1 MKTQISKLLSLFRKI
16 YNLAKPYGRKKLSLV
31 GFMSLAQGFFQ
42 MVGVT
47 SVFPFLAL
55 AANPKKIDEFKIL
68 DLIYPVRS
76 GLSDNQILL
85 IAGALALA
93 GLLLSNFISLL
104 SDFTRARYGAGFANW
119 LRCGLLRKMAS
130 RPYGDFLRENTSVLI
145 KKVAYDVGIY
155 TGSVLLPLLDSVSR
169 MLTICFLIGA
179 VFLINPAVALGAA
192 LIIALFYAS
201 VFRIF
206 SAWRQ
211 RASDHLKISTRG
223 AYVDCQQ
230 LLSGIKPVKIHLA
243 ENEFLGRYAKH
254 SKEQAHFQSLV
265 PLLGGIPRYLVE
277 PLALGSLIATV
288 MWFAAN
294 GEVFTD
300 ILPTLGVMAMAG
312 YRILPS
318 FQMIYSQF
326 TEITTSRHTLDEICD
341 EMAAAEENVR
351 FEPDLSQKTWVK
363 PKPLVWNQQIEIRNV
378 SFSYPGTKNPILE
391 KVNLIIEKHSS
402 VGICGETGTGKS
414 TLIDLLL
421 GLHTPTQGEILVDK
435 IPLDS
440 GKLRAWRASI
450 GYVPQEIYLTDDT
463 IAANIAFGIP
473 LPHVDMK
480 RVREVTMSAQIHEF
494 IEKELP
500 DQYETFVGERGVR
513 LSGGQRQRIG
523 LARALYHQP
532 ELLILDEATS
542 ALDYAT
548 EAEVMKA
555 IYALRGKVTMLI
567 IAHRL
572 STLEK
577 CQKTIQLSK
586 VSHNA

>member
-1 MKTQISKLLSLFRKI
+1 MKIKISKILSLFRRI
-16 YNLAKPYGRKKLSLV
+16 YNLAKPYGRKKLALV
-31 GFMSLAQGFFQ
+31 GLMSLAQGFFQ

-55 AANPKKIDEFKIL
+55 AANPKKIKDFRIL
-68 DLIYPVRS
+68 DLLFPEHSR
-76 GLSDNQILL
+76 LSDNQILL
-85 IAGALALA
+85 IAGALALS
-93 GLLLSNFISLL
+93 GLLLANFVSLL

-119 LRCGLLRKMAS
+119 LRCGLLRKMAF
-130 RPYGDFLRENTSVLI
+130 RPYGDFLRENTSILI

-155 TGSVLLPLLDSVSR
+155 TGSVLLPLLDSISR
-169 MLTICFLIGA
+169 MLTVVFLIGA

-192 LIIALFYAS
+192 LTIALFYAS

-211 RASDHLKISTRG
+211 RASDRLKISTRG
-223 AYVDCQQ
+223 AYVNCQQ

-243 ENEFLGRYAKH
+243 ETEFLGRYAKH
-254 SKEQAHFQSLV
+254 SKQQAHFQSLV
-265 PLLGGIPRYLVE
+265 PLLGVIPRYLVE

-288 MWFAAN
+288 MWFAAK
-294 GEVFTD
+294 GDVFTD

-318 FQMIYSQF
+318 FQMMYSQF

-351 FEPDLSQKTWVK
+351 FGPVLSQETWVK
-363 PKPLVWNQQIEIRNV
+363 PRPLLWNQQIEIRNV

-414 TLIDLLL
+414 TFIDLLL
-421 GLHTPTQGEILVDK
+421 GLHTPTQGKILVDG

-440 GKLRAWRASI
+440 GKLRAWRASV

-480 RVREVTMSAQIHEF
+480 RVREVAMTAQIHEF

-500 DQYETFVGERGVR
+500 EQYETLVGERGVR

-532 ELLILDEATS
+532 ELLVLDEATS

-567 IAHRL
+567 VAHRL
-572 STLEK
+572 STIEK

-586 VSHNA
+586 VG